1 MAVVALAAM
10 SAARIAEENG
20 NRKSDDE
27 RAADRSST
35 RTGTV
40 VPDMVSALR
49 GAPSCQDIPETGCR
63 ALINATAVFGIWIAQ
78 GKTYRSMTGIDIPAH
93 DHYFF
98 AIAIGEVLVSLGI
111 GFLIAFELRRKSL
124 REKDG

>member
-1 MAVVALAAM
+1 MAIVNPMMNARLTVLLLAPAQWFLIWSLRYVVLLPV
-10 SAARIAEENG
+10 
-20 NRKSDDE
+20 
-27 RAADRSST
+27 
-35 RTGTV
+35 RTSLKQAVG
-40 VPDMVSALR
+40 
-49 GAPSCQDIPETGCR
+49 

-78 GKTYRSMTGIDIPAH
+78 GKIYRSMTGIDIPAH